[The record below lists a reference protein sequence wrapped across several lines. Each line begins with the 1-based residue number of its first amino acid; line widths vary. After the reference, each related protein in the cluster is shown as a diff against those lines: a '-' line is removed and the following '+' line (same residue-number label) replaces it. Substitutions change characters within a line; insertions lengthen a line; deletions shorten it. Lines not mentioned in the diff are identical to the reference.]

1 MSKPSQILNNESNRR
16 FFYFATSKITNNW
29 IRNTDNL
36 YTDMLRSFNNSV
48 ILRLI
53 ASDDVIYNNAPWM
66 EFRFSNTSLCIDVNS
81 LFNLIVLLFF
91 TLGLHSCLCGQFV
104 QSCIHFFG
112 PSVLIT
118 FHMLRHFKYK
128 FFFVWTY
135 YIFLFIFFWN

>member
-1 MSKPSQILNNESNRR
+1 
-16 FFYFATSKITNNW
+16 
-29 IRNTDNL
+29 
-36 YTDMLRSFNNSV
+36 MLRSFNNSV

-135 YIFLFIFFWN
+135 YILKLTALYGLVLYFSFLVSFSNIVNFINFSIPCCSQYK

>member
-1 MSKPSQILNNESNRR
+1 MSKPSQIWINEL
-16 FFYFATSKITNNW
+16 IEG
-29 IRNTDNL
+29 
-36 YTDMLRSFNNSV
+36 SFTLPRLKSLIIEFEIPIIYIQTCCV
-48 ILRLI
+48 LLIILRLI

-104 QSCIHFFG
+104 QSWIHFFG

-135 YIFLFIFFWN
+135 YISLFIFFWN